1 MSNLLIVI
9 LSVVK
14 ISLDLFD
21 DRSLYIYIQ
30 AYPIWVKMVTLHKKK
45 KKRKHKSLLNLH
57 FDGSVIVQVC
67 ENKMHSVWKALEK

>member
-21 DRSLYIYIQ
+21 DRSLYIYRSKQ
-30 AYPIWVKMVTLHKKK
+30 AYPIWVKMVTLHK

-67 ENKMHSVWKALEK
+67 ENKMHSV